1 VARAEFLMQAGDS
14 SIELGIVSCGD
25 DLVAYN
31 LETEEFKLREHFA
44 KAGMDVNVELRTIH
58 GGTFH
63 FDDDFDG
70 GRKFLQSD
78 YDNRPGQE
86 QYSQQQPLGSQHIFQ
101 VVPKKGFL
109 IKNLTPER
117 LDLALVK
124 AFSKIN
130 CKQVSGRHYVGG
142 IGDGILIAQKCDIG
156 NAILVW
162 DGREHVDLN
171 LFLFHETEG
180 DPEAFV
186 STFMYYAA
194 LKNTLNIGLRDDM
207 PRGIGRVVN
216 FKIDLV
222 ESE

>member
-1 VARAEFLMQAGDS
+1 MQAGDS

-44 KAGMDVNVELRTIH
+44 KAGMDVHVELRTIH
-58 GGTFH
+58 GGLFH
-63 FDDDFDG
+63 YDDDFDG
-70 GRKFLQSD
+70 GRKFVQSD
-78 YDNRPGQE
+78 YDSRPGQE

-101 VVPKKGFL
+101 VVPKKNSGAV
-109 IKNLTPER
+109 NLTPGS
-117 LDLALVK
+117 LDNALVK
-124 AFSKIN
+124 ALAKIN
-130 CKQVSGRHYVGG
+130 CKVSDHHHVGG
-142 IGDGILIAQKCDIG
+142 IGDGVLIAQKCDNG

-171 LFLFHETEG
+171 LFTFNETEG
-180 DPEAFV
+180 DTEIFV
-186 STFMYYAA
+186 TTFINYASE
-194 LKNTLNIGLRDDM
+194 KNTLDIGLRDDM

-216 FKIDLV
+216 FKSDLV

>member
-1 VARAEFLMQAGDS
+1 MQAGES
-14 SIELGIVSCGD
+14 SIEFGIVSCGD

-31 LETEEFKLREHFA
+31 LETEEFNLREHFA
-44 KAGMDVNVELRTIH
+44 KAGMDVDVELRTIH
-58 GGTFH
+58 GGRFR
-63 FDDDFDG
+63 FNDEFDG
-70 GRKFLQSD
+70 GRKFTQSD

-101 VVPKKGFL
+101 VVPKKDNGAV
-109 IKNLTPER
+109 NLTPER
-117 LDLALVK
+117 LELALF
-124 AFSKIN
+124 AALANIN
-130 CKQVSGRHYVGG
+130 CDVSVKQNVGG

-194 LKNTLNIGLRDDM
+194 LKNTLNVGLRDDM

>member
-1 VARAEFLMQAGDS
+1 MQAGES

-58 GGTFH
+58 GGLFH
-63 FDDDFDG
+63 FIDDFDG
-70 GRKFLQSD
+70 GRKFTQSD

-109 IKNLTPER
+109 IENLTPER

-124 AFSKIN
+124 ALSKIN
-130 CKQVSGRHYVGG
+130 CKQVYGRHYVGG

-180 DPEAFV
+180 DPETFV
-186 STFMYYAA
+186 TTFMYYAT

-216 FKIDLV
+216 FKSDLV

>member
-1 VARAEFLMQAGDS
+1 MQAGDS

-31 LETEEFKLREHFA
+31 LETEESKLLEHFA

-58 GGTFH
+58 GGLFP
-63 FDDDFDG
+63 FDDDYDG
-70 GRKFLQSD
+70 GRKFVHSD

-86 QYSQQQPLGSQHIFQ
+86 QYSHQQPLGSQHIFQ
-101 VVPKKGFL
+101 VVPKKGNGVV
-109 IKNLTPER
+109 NLTSER

-124 AFSKIN
+124 ALAKIN

-142 IGDGILIAQKCDIG
+142 IGDGVLIAQKCDIG

-162 DGREHVDLN
+162 DGRDHVDLN
-171 LFLFHETEG
+171 LFTFHETEG
-180 DPEAFV
+180 DPETFV
-186 STFMYYAA
+186 TTFMYYASG
-194 LKNTLNIGLRDDM
+194 KNTLSIGLRDDM

-216 FKIDLV
+216 FKIDLA